1 MSTTPSPDD
10 GISVWLS
17 DETVVVYLTVIARAV
32 RQLDRVYGSSASA
45 RFLAAL
51 EQSLALE
58 TDLSKVDSDGEGLL
72 SGIHGVLVRLVRT
85 MPDNEDIP

>member
-1 MSTTPSPDD
+1 MW
-10 GISVWLS
+10 IS

-32 RQLDRVYGSSASA
+32 RQLDRVYGPSASA

-51 EQSLALE
+51 DQSLALE
-58 TDLSKVDSDGEGLL
+58 TDLSEVDSDGVGLL

>member
-1 MSTTPSPDD
+1 M
-10 GISVWLS
+10 WLS

-32 RQLDRVYGSSASA
+32 RQLDRVYGPSASA

-58 TDLSKVDSDGEGLL
+58 TDLSEVDSDGVGLL